1 MALTRIACAVGV
13 ISIITANADITA
25 DDHFAKDE
33 QSNSARTMRR
43 LQANEW
49 IQELAQIA
57 AMEEDLNALSAAND
71 ALRDQILQE
80 YYYNQYEDDDDYYD
94 DEDDDDYDYGE
105 GYDYD
110 SIMDWFNNLSPGEK
124 QYYYDEVE
132 MEGKP
137 LKPAKAAA
145 KPPKAGSSKA
155 KGKPLGK
162 PPKSGAAK
170 AGAKPGKKPQ
180 LSPELRAKIEE
191 FKKKNPEGL
200 KKFKAKMAKI
210 HAEKA
215 KAAKAK
221 QGKATSA
228 KKGKMMKKP

>member
-25 DDHFAKDE
+25 DDHFAKNE
-33 QSNSARTMRR
+33 QSNSAQTMRR

-49 IQELAQIA
+49 IQELAQIE
-57 AMEEDLNALSAAND
+57 AMQEDLNALSAAND

-80 YYYNQYEDDDDYYD
+80 YYYDQYDDDDDDDAMDYYYDDAMDYYD
-94 DEDDDDYDYGE
+94 DEDDDDYDYDE

-137 LKPAKAAA
+137 AKAAA

-155 KGKPLGK
+155 KGKPVGK
-162 PPKSGAAK
+162 PPKAGAAK
-170 AGAKPGKKPQ
+170 AGAN
-180 LSPELRAKIEE
+180 LVR
-191 FKKKNPEGL
+191 NRN
-200 KKFKAKMAKI
+200 
-210 HAEKA
+210 
-215 KAAKAK
+215 
-221 QGKATSA
+221 
-228 KKGKMMKKP
+228 